1 MQRSNG
7 SLTIHAG
14 RVLDG
19 TGAAAATNVVVRIEG
34 SRIVSVGPASD
45 APPADGQVL
54 DFSNATLL
62 PGLID
67 CHTHTNMPG
76 DGRRGE
82 DVHLVDDDAI
92 RLLRSAHNV
101 GRALETGVTTVCDCG
116 GWNQTTFR
124 LKDGLQQG
132 VVHGSR
138 VLASGRPITVSGGHC
153 WFMGSEA
160 DGVDGVRHA
169 ARQLIKEGAD
179 FLKVMAT
186 GGSTLGSDPFRP
198 QFSPEEL
205 TTISL
210 EGHRRDRKVVAHCR
224 SNEAMRMVV
233 DAEYDAIMH
242 GWFTDEHGARVFD
255 EHLASDIAER
265 GICVNPTLQIT
276 RSRIPILQ
284 QRVDN
289 GTATEEETTML
300 DRMRRGHATTLEQVG
315 KLIEHGV
322 QLMAGSD
329 CGWGVYPFGR
339 FDLELAAM
347 VDAGLTPAGAIA
359 SATGGNAKALGIDDT
374 VGAVAPGKEA
384 DLLIVDGNPDEQIS
398 DVARVLAVLKAG
410 RVVVNNAA

>member
-1 MQRSNG
+1 M
-7 SLTIHAG
+7 
-14 RVLDG
+14 
-19 TGAAAATNVVVRIEG
+19 
-34 SRIVSVGPASD
+34 
-45 APPADGQVL
+45 L

-124 LKDGLQQG
+124 LKDGLEQG

-255 EHLASDIAER
+255 EHLACRHR
-265 GICVNPTLQIT
+265 GARHMREPHAADHPEPHPHPPAA
-276 RSRIPILQ
+276 RR
-284 QRVDN
+284 QRDCH
-289 GTATEEETTML
+289 GEETTML

-347 VDAGLTPAGAIA
+347 VDAGLTPAGAVA
-359 SATGGNAKALGIDDT
+359 SATGGNARALGIDDT
-374 VGAVAPGKEA
+374 VGTVAPGKEA